1 MKGRNPDYNPY
12 RNDWWYVENMEQWE
26 DGSSSGGGSGGSS
39 SGGSWD
45 DATRAIEDMWG
56 ADESMY
62 LVGAKASI
70 LAAAVA
76 SFI

>member
-12 RNDWWYVENMEQWE
+12 QNDWWYIENMDQWE
-26 DGSSSGGGSGGSS
+26 DVPSSGGSS

-56 ADESMY
+56 ADESVY

>member
-1 MKGRNPDYNPY
+1 MD
-12 RNDWWYVENMEQWE
+12 QWE
-26 DGSSSGGGSGGSS
+26 DVPSSGGSS

-56 ADESMY
+56 ADESVY